1 LFLSFVSLSLSSSS
15 GTRRAALREE
25 GPRAALRGREAL
37 LLPLLLRSPLRREK
51 KQESPPSIGQKSV
64 ATSRNEKR
72 EKKKLKE
79 KKPMNPS
86 AVANWASRLPLASK
100 SSAAVILAG
109 YLLQFLAPG
118 IRKYLALVPA
128 R

>member
-51 KQESPPSIGQKSV
+51 KQESPPSIGRKSV
-64 ATSRNEKR
+64 ATIRNEKR

-86 AVANWASRLPLASK
+86 AVAN
-100 SSAAVILAG
+100 
-109 YLLQFLAPG
+109 
-118 IRKYLALVPA
+118 
-128 R
+128 

>member
-1 LFLSFVSLSLSSSS
+1 MLRGIEELLLLVLLRSLSSPP
-15 GTRRAALREE
+15 REE
-25 GPRAALRGREAL
+25 QTTNNRVAASADLTEKVRARE
-37 LLPLLLRSPLRREK
+37 SETKNHTKK
-51 KQESPPSIGQKSV
+51 KQ
-64 ATSRNEKR
+64 
-72 EKKKLKE
+72 
-79 KKPMNPS
+79 MDPS

-109 YLLQFLAPG
+109 YLLQLLIPA

>member
-1 LFLSFVSLSLSSSS
+1 
-15 GTRRAALREE
+15 
-25 GPRAALRGREAL
+25 
-37 LLPLLLRSPLRREK
+37 
-51 KQESPPSIGQKSV
+51 
-64 ATSRNEKR
+64 
-72 EKKKLKE
+72 
-79 KKPMNPS
+79 MNPS